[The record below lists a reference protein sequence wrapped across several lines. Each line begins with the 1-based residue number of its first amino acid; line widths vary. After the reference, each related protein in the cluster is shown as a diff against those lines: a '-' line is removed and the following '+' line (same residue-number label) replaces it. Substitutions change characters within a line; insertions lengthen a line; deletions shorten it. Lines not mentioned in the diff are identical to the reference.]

1 MIPLHPECTAFLQS
15 PALLNLPADAPSRYS
30 LLCARLAAPPPPSV
44 TVHDAPPL
52 RWYHPPDPS
61 AAILWLHGGRFISGG
76 LDTHDSLCRL
86 LAHASGRTVIALDYR
101 LAPAHPYPAAIDDIS
116 AALPIILS
124 RFPHL
129 AIGGDSAGGCLALTA
144 ALKSQNPLDALV
156 LIYPMLDAT
165 CHLPSHALFGSGP
178 GPSSL
183 DMRAGWDLWLPPDT
197 DRRHPDISPLFA
209 PDLSRLPR
217 TFLLTAGY
225 DSLRDESLRL
235 ASRLAAAAI
244 PHTHTRLPGH
254 IHGFL
259 TYPAAFS
266 AAGQTIRS
274 IARFLAG
281 K

>member
-1 MIPLHPECTAFLQS
+1 MPTLHPECTAFLQS
-15 PALLNLPADAPSRYS
+15 LAALDLPADPPSRY
-30 LLCARLAAPPPPSV
+30 ARLCSIHAAPPPPSV
-44 TVHDAPPL
+44 TIRDAPPL
-52 RWYHPPDPS
+52 RWYEPTDPS

-116 AALPIILS
+116 AALPVILS
-124 RFPHL
+124 RFPRL

-144 ALKSQNPLDALV
+144 ALKSKHPLDALV

-165 CHLPSHALFGSGP
+165 CHLPSHAIFESGP

-183 DMRAGWDLWLPPDT
+183 DMRAGWDLWLPPDA
-197 DRRHPDISPLFA
+197 DGRHPDISPLFA
-209 PDLSRLPR
+209 PNLSRLPH
-217 TFLLTAGY
+217 TFLLTAGF
-225 DSLRDESLRL
+225 DSLRDEGLHL

-244 PHTHTRLPGH
+244 PLTHTHLNGH

-266 AAGQTIRS
+266 AAGQTVRS

-281 K
+281 R